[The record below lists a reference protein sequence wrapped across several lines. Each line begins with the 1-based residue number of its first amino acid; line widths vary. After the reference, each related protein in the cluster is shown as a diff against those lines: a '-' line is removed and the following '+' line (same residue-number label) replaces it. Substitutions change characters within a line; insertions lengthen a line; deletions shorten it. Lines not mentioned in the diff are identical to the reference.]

1 MSRDLFATSLHV
13 RPRPKRSHWTIVG
26 SVLAHAAILGALLV
40 IPVLSAL
47 DNYVLH
53 ADDALTF
60 VMPATPIPADP
71 PPPRSAAPA
80 SAAQPNPNVAPANA
94 PEHPVTNEV
103 PVPPGGGASGTAPGP
118 WSPNVGSA
126 GLPGQIGG
134 TGVQLT
140 APPVPPVPRRPGG
153 DLKPP
158 ARTVY
163 VAPIYPPLAR
173 ATHVEGSVILE
184 ATIDE
189 AGIVRNVHVLRSI
202 PLLDRAAI
210 DAVSQWRYAP
220 TRLNG
225 TAVPILLTVT
235 VAFSMK

>member
-1 MSRDLFATSLHV
+1 MPRDLFATSLEV
-13 RPRPKRSHWTIVG
+13 RPRPKRSHWTVFG
-26 SVLAHAAILGALLV
+26 SVLAHAVILGALLV

-53 ADDALTF
+53 ADDDLTF

-71 PPPRSAAPA
+71 PAPRPAAPA
-80 SAAQPNPNVAPANA
+80 SAPQLSPDVAPAIA
-94 PEHPVTNEV
+94 PDHTATNDV
-103 PVPPGGGASGTAPGP
+103 PVPPGGGTSGTAPGP
-118 WSPNVGSA
+118 WSPSVGS
-126 GLPGQIGG
+126 GGVSGTPGG
-134 TGVQLT
+134 TGVQLQE
-140 APPVPPVPRRPGG
+140 PPARIVPLRPGG

-163 VAPIYPPLAR
+163 VAPVYPPLAR
-173 ATHVEGSVILE
+173 TARIEGSVILE

-189 AGIVRNVHVLRSI
+189 AGIVRGVHVLRSI

-235 VAFSMK
+235 VTFSMR